1 MSTEMTVLN
10 AFEVNR
16 AFGERLRAERE
27 RAGVSQAELATRSGI
42 GRTTIANMEIGGQ
55 AATLFQMIVLAGAL
69 SIEPGSLLPTVPER
83 TTDDDVV
90 ERLLRQRQA
99 ILSR

>member
-1 MSTEMTVLN
+1 MLH
-10 AFEVNR
+10 AFEVNK

-27 RAGVSQAELATRSGI
+27 RAGISQTELATRAQI

-55 AATLFQMIVLAGAL
+55 AATIYQMFVLAGAL
-69 SIEPGSLLPTVPER
+69 GIEPAILLPRLSER
-83 TTDDDVV
+83 STDDDVV

>member
-1 MSTEMTVLN
+1 MTVPH
-10 AFEVNR
+10 AFEVNK

-27 RAGVSQAELATRSGI
+27 RAGISQVELATRSQI

-55 AATLFQMIVLAGAL
+55 DATLYQMFVLAGAL
-69 SIEPGSLLPTVPER
+69 GIEPATLLPRLSEESTN
-83 TTDDDVV
+83 DAIV

-99 ILSR
+99 ILGG

>member
-1 MSTEMTVLN
+1 MPH
-10 AFEVNR
+10 AFEVNK

-27 RAGVSQAELATRSGI
+27 RASVSQSELATRSRI
-42 GRTTIANMEIGGQ
+42 GRTTIANMEVGGQ
-55 AATLFQMIVLAGAL
+55 AATLYQMYVLAEAL
-69 SIEPGSLLPTVPER
+69 GIEPTALLPRLSER
-83 TTDDDVV
+83 LTHDDIV